1 MRLSRLSRTTLGV
14 VTGLILLVV
23 YVPLF
28 VVLVNSFS
36 TSTSLTWPPPGFTL
50 ERWGKAFQS
59 EGALD
64 AVGTSVGIALVAT
77 AVSLVLG
84 TLISLALQRF
94 SFFGREAISL
104 L

>member
-1 MRLSRLSRTTLGV
+1 MRLGKTARVILGL
-14 VTGLILLVV
+14 VTGAILVVV

-50 ERWGKAFQS
+50 EWWGRAFRSQ
-59 EGALD
+59 GAME
-64 AVGTSVGIALVAT
+64 AVATSVVVALIAT

-94 SFFGREAISL
+94 SFFGR
-104 L
+104 